1 MSSAQNTFYKNL
13 LESTSE
19 CFLVCDADFNIIY
32 LNKAAEELIG
42 FSSSETADKKICDI
56 ILRDKDSCPVCCSN
70 QETSFVPKN
79 FVHLGEIKNSSGSK
93 IPVRISHSAIKAAE
107 ADEYEGFITVLTPL
121 SELTFLNQA
130 HLDFVSTVSHELR
143 TPLTSIKGFA
153 ETLLNSGD
161 MLNDEQKKRF
171 IGIIKNQTDRLT
183 RLVENLLTV
192 SRLEGQ
198 KDKTIYKEIDFERF
212 LNQLVQILAPKI
224 ASHKVELEIA
234 PNLPPIWADSDKLEQ
249 IMTNLIDNAAKYS
262 QPGTNIKISGN
273 YAKDSSDFLEITVS
287 DNGVGIPQEALSKIF
302 TKFSRID
309 NPLTRN
315 VEGTGLGLYITK
327 TLVEKLGGQINAY
340 SNGKG
345 SQFVVKLPVAT
356 PEKHAQMKFYPKE

>member
-1 MSSAQNTFYKNL
+1 LNSAQNIFYKNL

-19 CFLVCDADFNIIY
+19 CFLVCDSDFNIIY
-32 LNKAAEELIG
+32 LNKAAEELLG
-42 FSSSETADKKICDI
+42 FISSEINNKKICDI
-56 ILRDKDSCPVCCSN
+56 IFRDKEACPVCSCN
-70 QETSFVPKN
+70 KETSFIPKN
-79 FVHLGEIKNSSGSK
+79 FVHLGEIKNGAGSK
-93 IPVRISHSAIKAAE
+93 IPVRISHSLIKT
-107 ADEYEGFITVLTPL
+107 DEGEEHDGFVTVVTPL

-198 KDKTIYKEIDFERF
+198 KDKTIYKEIDFEKF
-212 LNQLVQILAPKI
+212 LTQLVQILAPKI
-224 ASHKVELEIA
+224 ASHKVELTII
-234 PNLPPIWADSDKLEQ
+234 PNLPPVWADSDKLEQ
-249 IMTNLIDNAAKYS
+249 ILTNLIDNAAKYS
-262 QPGTNIKISGN
+262 QPGTEINISAN
-273 YAKDSSDFLEITVS
+273 YAKDSSDYLEITVS
-287 DNGVGIPQEALSKIF
+287 DNGVGIPKDALSTIF

-327 TLVEKLGGQINAY
+327 TLVEKLGGQINAF
-340 SNGKG
+340 SDG
-345 SQFVVKLPVAT
+345 SGSRFVVKLPVAT
-356 PEKHAQMKFYPKE
+356 PEKHAHMKFFPKD